1 MSKIFDTLQDLNSYM
16 GAILVV
22 IGALLWMCARLLEG
36 IQNTLSCLHEDFKKV
51 HNPDDIDSLSP

>member
-1 MSKIFDTLQDLNSYM
+1 MSTVLDTLKGLNAYM

-22 IGALLWMCARLLEG
+22 IGALLWMCARLLGG
-36 IQNTLSCLHEDFKKV
+36 IKNTVSCPHEDFKKV